1 MGCKSAAK
9 SNLKEETVASSSS
22 SLSSLSRYNQ
32 TIQSSA
38 KRKTIQEQGV
48 EHGSKSNLGDEEE
61 SEESNTAAR
70 TSSRKSFSL
79 RESGT
84 SGIADSSVTR

>member
-9 SNLKEETVASSSS
+9 SKPKEETVASSSS
-22 SLSSLSRYNQ
+22 LLSFSRYNQ
-32 TIQSSA
+32 TIQSSV
-38 KRKTIQEQGV
+38 KRKTIQEQEA
-48 EHGSKSNLGDEEE
+48 EHGKSSSGDEEE

-70 TSSRKSFSL
+70 VSSGKSFL